1 MLEVNDFNAVRIS
14 LASPEQIRS
23 WSYGEV
29 TKPETINYRTLK
41 PEKDGLFCEKI
52 FGPTKDFECYCG
64 KYKRVRYKGIV
75 CDKCGVEVA
84 RSKVRRERMGHIEL
98 ASPVSH
104 IWFVKGTPSRIGLLL
119 DISPRSLERV
129 LYFAQFIV
137 TSVDE
142 HAKKRAL
149 EHLQEEMERE
159 AVRREKQYADR
170 VAELQQ
176 QLDDAEKEIERDRTA
191 KLAQLEEERQEQTDA
206 IMQQAVEYQAEL
218 KELVGKSAR
227 KGYRLGDALI
237 VERGT
242 VIEDSIVKGL
252 KKVAQERVAALEETY
267 AKRRDDIALMADA
280 SADQKRKVILD
291 ELKPLQERAGGEREA
306 VYAEFQDRIQELEEL
321 VDPAE
326 NDKMVLLTEARFKEM
341 QERYGNVFE
350 AGMGAEAILK
360 ILERVDVE
368 KLREKMQIEIHS
380 TSGQRRKKATKR
392 LKVVESLRRS
402 GNHPSWMVFTVLP
415 VMPPELRPMVQL
427 DGGRFATSDL
437 NDLYRRVINRNNRLK
452 RLLELGAPEIIIRNE
467 KRMLQEAVDSLID
480 NGRRGRA
487 VAGSGNHKLK
497 SLSDM
502 LKGKQGRFR
511 QNLLGKRVD
520 YSGRSVIV
528 VGPELKLHQCGLPK
542 RMALELFKP
551 FVMHALV
558 SRGIAHNIKSA
569 KRIVERARPEVWD
582 VLDEVIHTRPVLLN
596 RAPTLHR
603 LGIQAF
609 EPVLI
614 EGSAIQIHPLVCT
627 AFNADFDGDQ
637 MAVHVPLSREA
648 VAEARQIMLSTHN
661 LLSPGSGE
669 PIIAPTLDMV
679 LGCYYLTMDKPN
691 GRGAYR
697 LGKNGVP
704 TQGLFGSPE
713 EARIAHDM
721 GAVDLQARIRV
732 RIPYEK
738 PRRPVRQEAVPALA
752 AGEADGG
759 GVAVA
764 VTESF
769 ESEQPAQR
777 GRTEIVE
784 TTVGR
789 LIFDEILPPGVGA
802 AVTGGIDFINE
813 KMDRKMLK
821 TVVARCY
828 DVLGNEET
836 AEVVDNIKH
845 IGFEYATNSG
855 ITIAVNDLRVPAEKA
870 GLIKKAEDNIKEI
883 DGEYE
888 MGLITEQERYDATVE
903 VWSRTTEDV
912 KKTIQDQLDRYGS
925 VYIMATSGAKG
936 NISQITQMAGMRGLM
951 TDPSGRIID
960 LPIRSSFRE
969 GLTVLEYFISTHG
982 ARKGLADTALRTADS
997 GYLTR
1002 RLIDVSQDVI
1012 ILEED
1017 CGTRMGV
1024 WLDQPE
1030 AGVLETFGER
1040 IVGRYSAMDL
1050 EDPET
1055 GEMLAAFN
1063 EEIDD
1068 AKTARLE
1075 QLGLERVYVRSPLT
1089 CQAKRGLCR
1098 YCYGRSPARGS
1109 LVTIGEAVGIV
1120 AAQSIGEPGTQ
1131 LTMRT
1136 FHTGGVASG
1145 VDITSGLPRVEEL
1158 FEARVPKGQALISE
1172 IDGIGEVVREGDA
1185 RRVRIKNMEL
1195 YSDEYEVPKGAKLLV
1210 KKDDVIE
1217 QGTIL
1222 ARLPQLAA
1230 AKADAEVVAEEG
1242 AKKPKARTKKAKVEE
1257 APEVLEGDVV
1267 ARIGGRVVVTGKD
1280 RISVVYEEKEEREYP
1295 VPAAARLRIENGDP
1309 VQAGQQLTEGSLN
1322 PQDILRI
1329 MGPESVQLYLVEE
1342 VQKVY
1347 RSQGVTI
1354 NDKHIEVI
1362 VRQMLRKVRVDAP
1375 GDTGLLPNDIVDRF
1389 EYEEINSRVLAEG
1402 GEPATAVP
1410 VLLGVTKASLSTS
1423 SFLAAASF
1431 QETTRVLT
1439 EAAISGQTDHLMGL
1453 KENVIIGKLIP
1464 ARTPINLPPPPVKE
1478 IPLPESLELEE
1489 GDELFVDDEEIAG
1502 LLGALPLDEPEE
1514 DVALVDDEEEE
1525 LPEIDEPSPED
1536 LLAEDDD
1543 PPALVLEETVE
1554 PAEPPLPKGFVAERD

>member
-1 MLEVNDFNAVRIS
+1 
-14 LASPEQIRS
+14 
-23 WSYGEV
+23 
-29 TKPETINYRTLK
+29 
-41 PEKDGLFCEKI
+41 
-52 FGPTKDFECYCG
+52 
-64 KYKRVRYKGIV
+64 
-75 CDKCGVEVA
+75 
-84 RSKVRRERMGHIEL
+84 
-98 ASPVSH
+98 
-104 IWFVKGTPSRIGLLL
+104 
-119 DISPRSLERV
+119 
-129 LYFAQFIV
+129 
-137 TSVDE
+137 
-142 HAKKRAL
+142 
-149 EHLQEEMERE
+149 
-159 AVRREKQYADR
+159 
-170 VAELQQ
+170 
-176 QLDDAEKEIERDRTA
+176 
-191 KLAQLEEERQEQTDA
+191 
-206 IMQQAVEYQAEL
+206 
-218 KELVGKSAR
+218 
-227 KGYRLGDALI
+227 
-237 VERGT
+237 
-242 VIEDSIVKGL
+242 
-252 KKVAQERVAALEETY
+252 
-267 AKRRDDIALMADA
+267 
-280 SADQKRKVILD
+280 
-291 ELKPLQERAGGEREA
+291 
-306 VYAEFQDRIQELEEL
+306 
-321 VDPAE
+321 
-326 NDKMVLLTEARFKEM
+326 
-341 QERYGNVFE
+341 
-350 AGMGAEAILK
+350 
-360 ILERVDVE
+360 
-368 KLREKMQIEIHS
+368 
-380 TSGQRRKKATKR
+380 
-392 LKVVESLRRS
+392 
-402 GNHPSWMVFTVLP
+402 
-415 VMPPELRPMVQL
+415 RPMVQL

-558 SRGIAHNIKSA
+558 SRGLAHNIKSA

-582 VLDEVIHTRPVLLN
+582 VLDEVIKTRPVLLN

-648 VAEARQIMLSTHN
+648 VAEARQIMLSTKN

-679 LGCYYLTMDKPN
+679 LGCYYLTLKQPVPS
-691 GRGAYR
+691 GR
-697 LGKNGVP
+697 KIEQV
-704 TQGLFGSPE
+704 FGSE
-713 EARIAHDM
+713 QEARYAHDL
-721 GAVDLQARIRV
+721 GIIKLQQSINV
-732 RIPYEK
+732 RLPYGK
-738 PRRPVRQEAVPALA
+738 PRLLPKDAPMAELP
-752 AGEADGG
+752 E
-759 GVAVA
+759 GVA
-764 VTESF
+764 ESATYVEDQPEVSAGGF
-769 ESEQPAQR
+769 SITWEHDSQHANGDREQ
-777 GRTEIVE
+777 TEIVE

-789 LIFDEILPPGVGA
+789 LIFNEILPAGVGST
-802 AVTGGIDFINE
+802 VTGGIDFINQT
-813 KMDRKMLK
+813 MDRKMLK
-821 TVVARCY
+821 DVVARCY
-828 DVLGNEET
+828 EVLGNEDT
-836 AEVVDNIKH
+836 AEVVDNIKR
-845 IGFEYATNSG
+845 IGFEYATQSG

-870 GLIKKAEDNIKEI
+870 QLITDAEHQIKEI
-883 DGEYE
+883 DDEYE

-903 VWSRTTEDV
+903 VWSRTTEAV
-912 KKTIQDQLDRYGS
+912 KTTIQQQLDRYGS
-925 VYIMATSGAKG
+925 VYTMATSGAKG

-969 GLTVLEYFISTHG
+969 CLTVLEYFISTHG

-1002 RLIDVSQDVI
+1002 RLIDVAQDVI
-1012 ILEED
+1012 ILEDD

-1030 AGVLETFGER
+1030 AGVLESFSER
-1040 IVGRYSAMDL
+1040 IVGRHSAMEL

-1055 GEMLAAFN
+1055 GEILAAFN
-1063 EEIDD
+1063 QEIDD
-1068 AKTARLE
+1068 RIAARIEELKLE
-1075 QLGLERVYVRSPLT
+1075 HVYVRSALT
-1089 CQAKRGLCR
+1089 CQAKRGLCQ

-1109 LVTIGEAVGIV
+1109 IVQMGEAVGIV

-1172 IDGIGEVVREGDA
+1172 IDGTVEVVRENDS
-1185 RRVRIKNMEL
+1185 RRIRVKSVEL
-1195 YSDEYEVPKGAKLLV
+1195 YSDEYDIPDGAKLQV
-1210 KKDDVIE
+1210 KKDDIIE
-1217 QGTIL
+1217 QGTVL
-1222 ARLPQLAA
+1222 ARTQAALTA
-1230 AKADAEVVAEEG
+1230 AKAATAEAPEE
-1242 AKKPKARTKKAKVEE
+1242 KPKKSRSKKKVEE
-1257 APEVLEGDVV
+1257 APATYEGDVV
-1267 ARIGGRVVVTGKD
+1267 ARIGGRVSITGS
-1280 RISVVYEEKEEREYP
+1280 RLMIVYEEKEEREYQ
-1295 VPAAARLRIENGDP
+1295 VPAAARLRVENGEA
-1309 VQAGQQLTEGSLN
+1309 VHAGQQLTEGSLN

-1329 MGPESVQLYLVEE
+1329 MGPEAVQLYLVEE

-1362 VRQMLRKVRVDAP
+1362 VRQMLRKVRVDQP
-1375 GDTGLLPNDIVDRF
+1375 GDCNLLPNDIVDRF
-1389 EYEEINSRVLAEG
+1389 EYDEINARVLSEG

-1439 EAAISGQTDHLMGL
+1439 EAAISGQTDRLLGL
-1453 KENVIIGKLIP
+1453 KENVIIGKLI
-1464 ARTPINLPPPPVKE
+1464 
-1478 IPLPESLELEE
+1478 
-1489 GDELFVDDEEIAG
+1489 
-1502 LLGALPLDEPEE
+1502 
-1514 DVALVDDEEEE
+1514 
-1525 LPEIDEPSPED
+1525 
-1536 LLAEDDD
+1536 
-1543 PPALVLEETVE
+1543 
-1554 PAEPPLPKGFVAERD
+1554 

>member
-104 IWFVKGTPSRIGLLL
+104 IWFVKGTPSRLGLLL

-142 HAKKRAL
+142 HAKKRVL
-149 EHLQEEMERE
+149 EHLHEEMDRE
-159 AVRREKQYADR
+159 ATRREKQFADR
-170 VAELQQ
+170 IAELQQ
-176 QLDDAEKEIERDRTA
+176 ELADAEKQHSDEKER
-191 KLAQLEEERQEQTDA
+191 KLAQIESEREKATDA
-206 IMQQAVEYQAEL
+206 IMRTAVEYQTEL
-218 KELVGKSAR
+218 SEMVGKTAR
-227 KGYRLGDALI
+227 KGYRLGDTL
-237 VERGT
+237 VLERGS
-242 VIEDSIVKGL
+242 VIEQGVVDGL
-252 KKVAQERVAALEETY
+252 KTVAQERVAALEEEFN
-267 AKRRDDIALMADA
+267 KKRDDIVLMADA
-280 SADQKRKVILD
+280 ALEQKRASVIE
-291 ELKPLQERAGGEREA
+291 ELAPLQERAGGERQI
-306 VYAEFQDRIQELEEL
+306 VYAEYQAQIDELNDL
-321 VDPAE
+321 ADPAD
-326 NDKMVLLTEARFKEM
+326 NDKMILITEAKFKEM
-341 QERYGNVFE
+341 QERYSGVFE
-350 AGMGAEAILK
+350 GGMGAEALLK
-360 ILERVDVE
+360 ILDRVNVE
-368 KLREKMQIEIHS
+368 KLREKMQSEIHS
-380 TSGQRRKKATKR
+380 SSGQRRKKATKR
-392 LKVVESLRRS
+392 LKVVESLRKS

-415 VMPPELRPMVQL
+415 VLPPDLRPMVQL

-558 SRGIAHNIKSA
+558 ERGLAHNIKSA

-679 LGCYYLTMDKPN
+679 LGCYYLTIDKPN
-691 GRGAYR
+691 GRGAYKA
-697 LGKNGVP
+697 GKNGHQPEGVY
-704 TQGLFGSPE
+704 GSAE
-713 EARIAHDM
+713 EARFAHDL
-721 GAVDLQARIRV
+721 GIVDLQARIRV
-732 RIPYEK
+732 RIPYAK
-738 PRRPVRQEAVPALA
+738 PGARRQAEAMAQLPAGA
-752 AGEADGG
+752 AGGRAATEASLP
-759 GVAVA
+759 AVA
-764 VTESF
+764 TAPGERPI
-769 ESEQPAQR
+769 SE
-777 GRTEIVE
+777 IID

-789 LIFDEILPPGVGA
+789 LIFNEILPPGVA
-802 AVTGGIDFINE
+802 AAMTGGIDFINE

-828 DVLGNEET
+828 EVLGNEET

-845 IGFEYATNSG
+845 IGFEYATQSG
-855 ITIAVNDLRVPAEKA
+855 ITIAVNDLRVPEEKA

-1002 RLIDVSQDVI
+1002 RLIDVAQDVI
-1012 ILEED
+1012 ILEDD

-1024 WLDQPE
+1024 WLDQPD
-1030 AGVLETFGER
+1030 AGMLESFSER
-1040 IVGRYSAMDL
+1040 IMGRYSAMDL

-1055 GEMLAAFN
+1055 GEMLAGFN

-1068 AKTARLE
+1068 AKAARVE
-1075 QLGLERVYVRSPLT
+1075 QLNLGRVYVRSALT
-1089 CQAKRGLCR
+1089 CQAKRGICQ
-1098 YCYGRSPARGS
+1098 YCYGRSPASGA
-1109 LVTIGEAVGIV
+1109 LVEVGQAVGIV

-1158 FEARVPKGQALISE
+1158 FEARVPKGQSLIAE
-1172 IDGIGEVVREGDA
+1172 IDGVAEILRDGDQKRVKVR
-1185 RRVRIKNMEL
+1185 NTEL
-1195 YSDEYEVPKGAKLLV
+1195 YSDVYDIPQGAKLLV
-1210 KKDDVIE
+1210 KKDELVE

-1230 AKADAEVVAEEG
+1230 PAAEPEAEG
-1242 AKKPKARTKKAKVEE
+1242 KKPKAKKATSKKAKAEA

-1267 ARIGGRVVVTGKD
+1267 ARIGGRIVVD
-1280 RISVVYEEKEEREYP
+1280 SRNRISIVYEENEEREYP

-1329 MGPESVQLYLVEE
+1329 MGPEAVQLYLVEE

-1362 VRQMLRKVRVDAP
+1362 VRQMLRKVRVDQP
-1375 GDTGLLPNDIVDRF
+1375 GDTPLLPNDIVDRF
-1389 EYEEINSRVLAEG
+1389 EYEEVNARVLAEG

-1439 EAAISGQTDHLMGL
+1439 EAAISGQKDHLKGL

-1464 ARTPINLPPPPVKE
+1464 ARASIDLPPPPVKE
-1478 IPLPESLELEE
+1478 IPLPESLALEE
-1489 GDELFVDDEEIAG
+1489 GDDLFEGDEGIAG
-1502 LLGALPLDEPEE
+1502 LLGALGVEEPEE
-1514 DVALVDDEEEE
+1514 DAGEALDEAEEDAD
-1525 LPEIDEPSPED
+1525 EIAEPSAED
-1536 LLAEDDD
+1536 LLVTDDD
-1543 PPALVLEETVE
+1543 VVEIDVPAVDV
-1554 PAEPPLPKGFVAERD
+1554 PPLPKGYVAEPDEE